1 MKTWS
6 ADLADAHSLLQEVVP
21 VVMAEFAARR
31 APQFLRIT
39 RVWGSQL
46 VQDALWA
53 QGRTVLGMVNTLRR
67 NVGLPPLTEE
77 QNRKAVTWTRQ
88 SMHTRKPSL
97 AVDFV
102 VCVDPDGPEGPLKPT
117 ITYEDEEA
125 YLALGVI
132 AESHGLV
139 WGGRFPKYDGA
150 HVQLPKDLAGVLVRA
165 A

>member
-6 ADLADAHSLLQEVVP
+6 ADLADAHPLLAELAVAVQT
-21 VVMAEFAARR
+21 EFAAER

-53 QGRTVLGMVNTLRR
+53 QGRTDLAAVNALRR
-67 NVGLPPLTEE
+67 TVGLTPITAKENE
-77 QNRKAVTWTRQ
+77 SQVTWTRE

-102 VCVDPDGPEGPLKPT
+102 VAEDPDGPGPLKPV
-117 ITYEDEEA
+117 ITYKDKKA
-125 YLALGVI
+125 YLALGEI
-132 AESHGLV
+132 AERHGLV
-139 WGGRFPKYDGA
+139 WGGRFPRYDGA
-150 HVQLPKDLAGVLVRA
+150 HVQLRRESA
-165 A
+165 AQREER